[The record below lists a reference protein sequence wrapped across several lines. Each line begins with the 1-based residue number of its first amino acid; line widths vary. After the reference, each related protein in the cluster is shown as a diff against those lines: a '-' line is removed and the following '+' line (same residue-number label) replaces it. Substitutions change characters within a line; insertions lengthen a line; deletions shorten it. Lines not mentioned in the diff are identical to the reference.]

1 MRLGWNCCCFK
12 DKISCLNYI
21 TVGSA
26 AVVGKREGS
35 RMMPKMLKIFLILF
49 AADRQDSERQ
59 HEENVFGMRRVL
71 SAQGL
76 LSSGVIDRKWIEI
89 MHV

>member
-1 MRLGWNCCCFK
+1 
-12 DKISCLNYI
+12 
-21 TVGSA
+21 
-26 AVVGKREGS
+26 
-35 RMMPKMLKIFLILF
+35 MMPKMLKIFLILF
-49 AADRQDSERQ
+49 AVDMQDSERQ

-76 LSSGVIDRKWIEI
+76 LSSRVIDRKWIEI